1 MSKKR
6 KLKKEGKYKES
17 AGLHTGEFKK
27 AKWTNTLNVEGKPTE
42 VKRSWKEGPFRNR
55 AVEWWGSTKTVYKRG
70 KEPGYSGD
78 LWLPKKKKTFGIGYT
93 FDVDGKDIDITGTD
107 TTIYK
112 RGEDPKFKPS
122 EKEGKKIWRKTA
134 RNKRKGKTN

>member
-17 AGLHTGEFKK
+17 AGLYTGEFKK
-27 AKWTNTLNVEGKPTE
+27 AKWTSILNIEGKPTE

-93 FDVDGKDIDITGTD
+93 FGIDNKDVDITGTEKINIKTGK
-107 TTIYK
+107 TTFRPSK
-112 RGEDPKFKPS
+112 KED
-122 EKEGKKIWRKTA
+122 RKTFRKIA